1 MGARVGRWL
10 GHRSSSRAL
19 GSHLGG
25 ELWVL
30 LPLPGAW
37 PALLPSS
44 PPPSGFPSSRE
55 PAGGGAPSE
64 PSVAQPRAA
73 EVEGGADEP
82 ELGRGLGGLVG
93 FCQG

>member
-10 GHRSSSRAL
+10 CHRSSSRAL

-44 PPPSGFPSSRE
+44 PHPPTSGFPSSRE
-55 PAGGGAPSE
+55 LAGGGAPSD

-73 EVEGGADEP
+73 EAE
-82 ELGRGLGGLVG
+82 
-93 FCQG
+93 